1 MIVLVSIPPPRV
13 PRAHVTS
20 VRTGSG
26 DVSVK
31 VLKAAHVVRR
41 PSLSSQTVK
50 KQKAIEIRH
59 SALIFD
65 GALQTGTTPARLPAQ
80 PQGAQ
85 AETEQGSDGVYRH

>member
-1 MIVLVSIPPPRV
+1 M
-13 PRAHVTS
+13 
-20 VRTGSG
+20 
-26 DVSVK
+26 
-31 VLKAAHVVRR
+31 
-41 PSLSSQTVK
+41 K

-59 SALIFD
+59 STLIFD

>member
-1 MIVLVSIPPPRV
+1 M
-13 PRAHVTS
+13 
-20 VRTGSG
+20 
-26 DVSVK
+26 
-31 VLKAAHVVRR
+31 RR

-65 GALQTGTTPARLPAQ
+65 GALQTRTAPARLPAQ

-85 AETEQGSDGVYRH
+85 AETEQGSDGGYRH